1 MKSRSSKILLFLS
14 CSSIFSI
21 PFLINAN
28 IKNNINQNYNFANS
42 KTNEN
47 NIVESNNNV
56 GPVDFNVTPI
66 NVKGED
72 KLVWLIFGEGYREQD
87 QENFNSK
94 IKSAFD
100 LIFNSEPMKSFSHLV
115 NVYAVNVIS
124 KTTFA
129 DEAKPGQ
136 VNDTYFDIKVR
147 NHTDPDSRTASM
159 PKDGAARLDHLVEQL
174 KQNYFSNSNPIFFEK
189 SIVVNSNFYFRSG
202 NNTGKYSIVDSARS
216 VPFIQTIFHEASHN
230 FAYLAD
236 EYRYHIWNRP
246 DGGQNTANSIE
257 SAKEKWGEFEGYK
270 WETPFESKGKKVYRD
285 ITYFDCKSFTGNKTM
300 YIPYNPLDPD
310 GTDDVEVSCLMK
322 ELSNLDFCPVCH
334 YYFFDKLNTTF
345 DTYYP
350 WFWLKPY
357 VKILSNSHLGNN
369 VGTIDFQ
376 TVCRNY
382 TNEEQKIRIEIDLGN
397 NNQYTKEFIIPASR
411 KPFKIFIHEGNQTI
425 KGLDHSWKIVDTKTS
440 KILLSSNEK
449 MYTINVNFK
458 DENNLDIPSNLVSNY
473 SLSVKEN
480 DNLKLYYPKIQ
491 GYKFI
496 GNNQDLVINN
506 ITSNKNI
513 DLKYK
518 KLQSKELNLVLHR
531 ADGKTIQRKK
541 LLVYENQTFQ
551 PSTKDF
557 LLNGGIKGFELE
569 IKNPNPLIFN
579 EINDQNNEI
588 TYIEK
593 LQKSKVIYLGKEE
606 YRVGGD
612 HPTSNSFWDLI
623 KIESVNG
630 RQPSYSFTRWD
641 DDLKQWNNVST
652 IDWNTP
658 ASYKM
663 DFTFEDSVEVWELNN
678 KIHNFTTDVSI
689 TFRIIANDGTQPPI
703 PIDPPINT
711 EIEQEINRINNLSLS
726 LNKNVFTQQEID
738 QINGNNILQYIN
750 GLTQTTGFLYE
761 VINFNNLNN
770 QFKFQIKVSKDG
782 SNKTSKEFTLFYQI
796 QNPGQTEEE
805 LLQQEINRINNLTLS
820 LISNTFTQDEI
831 DKITTSNFTDKLSN
845 WNLVTAN
852 SSKYTY
858 EIATLNKENNKF
870 SFTIKVTLKSD
881 SSVSKTSKNFELIYQ
896 ISASVNQDLLNEKN
910 RIDKLDLS
918 LNKPE
923 FTKSEIEEILKNPN
937 SITKY
942 LNNWSPQNQF
952 NYEFIINNSSDK
964 NQLSLT
970 IKITNQANANTEYQ
984 TSKEFILHYQISSS
998 DNITNNSNNS
1008 NNLTTIV
1015 LASTLVPAGA
1025 IGVGTAG
1032 TIIYKK
1038 KKRKY

>member
-1 MKSRSSKILLFLS
+1 MKSRSSKILLFIP

-147 NHTDPDSRTASM
+147 NHVDPDSRTASM

-202 NNTGKYSIVDSARS
+202 NNTGKYSIVDSAHS
-216 VPFIQTIFHEASHN
+216 APFIQTIFHEASHN

-270 WETPFESKGKKVYRD
+270 WETSFESKGKKVYRD

-357 VKILSNSHLGNN
+357 VKILSNNHLGNN
-369 VGTIDFQ
+369 VGTIDFR

-397 NNQYTKEFIIPASR
+397 NNQYTKEFTIPASN
-411 KPFKIFIHEGNQTI
+411 KPFKILIKETKQTI
-425 KGLDHSWKIVDTKTS
+425 KGLDHSWKIVDTKTN

-449 MYTINVNFK
+449 MYTVNINFK

-491 GYKFI
+491 GYEFI

-569 IKNPNPLIFN
+569 IKNPNPLSFN

-612 HPTSNSFWDLI
+612 HPTSNNFWDLI

-663 DFTFEDSVEVWELNN
+663 DFTFEDTVEVWELNN

-726 LNKNVFTQQEID
+726 L
-738 QINGNNILQYIN
+738 
-750 GLTQTTGFLYE
+750 
-761 VINFNNLNN
+761 
-770 QFKFQIKVSKDG
+770 
-782 SNKTSKEFTLFYQI
+782 
-796 QNPGQTEEE
+796 
-805 LLQQEINRINNLTLS
+805 
-820 LISNTFTQDEI
+820 ISNTFTQDEI

-845 WNLVTAN
+845 WSSVTTN
-852 SSKYTY
+852 SSKYKY
-858 EIATLNKENNKF
+858 EIATLNKNNNKF

-881 SSVSKTSKNFELIYQ
+881 SSVSKTSNNFDLPYQ
-896 ISASVNQDLLNEKN
+896 ISPNVNQDLLNEKN
-910 RIDKLDLS
+910 RIDNLDLS
-918 LNKPE
+918 LNKEE
-923 FTKSEIEEILKNPN
+923 FSKSEIEEILKNPN

-952 NYEFIINNSSDK
+952 NYEFIINDLSNN

-970 IKITNQANANTEYQ
+970 IKIINQGNTEYQ
-984 TSKEFILHYQISSS
+984 TSREFALPYQISQ
-998 DNITNNSNNS
+998 NNNSNNS

-1025 IGVGTAG
+1025 IGAGAAG

>member
-47 NIVESNNNV
+47 NIAESNNNV

-66 NVKGED
+66 NVKGKD

-94 IKSAFD
+94 IKSAFG

-124 KTTFA
+124 KTTFR

-136 VNDTYFDIKVR
+136 VNNTYFDIEVP
-147 NHTDPDSRTASM
+147 NNTNPDLRIARM
-159 PKDGAARLDHLVEQL
+159 PNDGAARLDYLVEQL
-174 KQNYFSNSNPIFFEK
+174 KQNYFSDSNPIIFEK
-189 SIVVNSNFYFRSG
+189 SIIVNSDFLFRTA
-202 NNTGKYSIVDSARS
+202 NNTGKHTIICSNNS
-216 VPFIQTIFHEASHN
+216 VAFIQALLHEASHN
-230 FAYLAD
+230 FPHLSD
-236 EYRYHIWNRP
+236 EYRYHIWNTP
-246 DGGQNTANSIE
+246 GGGQNTANSKE

-270 WETPFESKGKKVYRD
+270 WETPFESKGKKVYRE
-285 ITYFDCKSFTGNKTM
+285 ITYFDCKSFTGNKEM
-300 YIPYNPLDPD
+300 YIPYSPFDPENN
-310 GTDDVEVSCLMK
+310 DDVEVSCLMMG
-322 ELSNLDFCPVCH
+322 LSNLDFCPVCH

-357 VKILSNSHLGNN
+357 VKLLSNNHLGNN
-369 VGTIDFQ
+369 VGTIDFI

-397 NNQYTKEFIIPASR
+397 NNQYTKEFTIPASN
-411 KPFKIFIHEGNQTI
+411 KPFKILIKETKQTI
-425 KGLDHSWKIVDTKTS
+425 KGLDHSWKIVDTKTN

-449 MYTINVNFK
+449 MYKVNVNFK
-458 DENNLDIPSNLVSNY
+458 DDNNLDIPSNLVSNY
-473 SLSVKEN
+473 SLNVKEN
-480 DNLKLYYPKIQ
+480 DNLRLYYPKIQ
-491 GYKFI
+491 GYEFI

-569 IKNPNPLIFN
+569 IKNPNPLSFN

-630 RQPSYSFTRWD
+630 RQPSHSFTRWD

-663 DFTFEDSVEVWELNN
+663 DFQFEDSVKVWELN

-782 SNKTSKEFTLFYQI
+782 SNKTSKEFILSYQI

-805 LLQQEINRINNLTLS
+805 LLQQEINRINNLSLS

-845 WNLVTAN
+845 WSSVTTN

-858 EIATLNKENNKF
+858 EITTLNKENNKF
-870 SFTIKVTLKSD
+870 SFTIKVTLKSN
-881 SSVSKTSKNFELIYQ
+881 STISKISNNFDLPYQ
-896 ISASVNQDLLNEKN
+896 ISSNVNQDLLNEKN
-910 RIDKLDLS
+910 RIDNLNLS
-918 LNKPE
+918 LNKEE
-923 FTKSEIEEILKNPN
+923 FSKSEIEEILKNPN
-937 SITKY
+937 IITQY

-952 NYEFIINNSSDK
+952 NYEFIINDLSNN

-970 IKITNQANANTEYQ
+970 IKITNQGNTEYQ
-984 TSKEFILHYQISSS
+984 SSREFALPYQISQ
-998 DNITNNSNNS
+998 NNNSNNS

-1025 IGVGTAG
+1025 IGAGAVGTV
-1032 TIIYKK
+1032 IYKK
-1038 KKRKY
+1038 KRRKY